1 MAKKAKN
8 KHAASA
14 AFFQRVNGPDFD
26 IKRRRNRVAVAVVVK
41 VVLAV
46 TIIPMVIAGL
56 EAMAIADIRLH
67 LLAHRIISCA
77 CQAM

>member
-26 IKRRRNRVAVAVVVK
+26 IKKTTEPRGGSRGGGGRGLAPGRISVRLPRLGTVLSAVPAP
-41 VVLAV
+41 LSER
-46 TIIPMVIAGL
+46 P
-56 EAMAIADIRLH
+56 
-67 LLAHRIISCA
+67 
-77 CQAM
+77 